1 MDFISLQILAFRVEG
16 CLGDVRLL
24 QEKENANYQKA

>member
-16 CLGDVRLL
+16 CLGDVL